1 VTTVTTG
8 VAGTARI
15 TPEGVYGSIAVAV
28 VCVAWKGERIGQLA
42 LAVIGYS
49 VTLWLAHI
57 YARVVQG
64 GWETRN
70 LASVR
75 YWAVHEWPH
84 IQACLPAL
92 AMIGLGAVLD
102 LSPER
107 VADLAL
113 VATLLNLL
121 VWQLAALRQGPRPG
135 VVTALATVVL
145 DLVVLGVVIGLRLLV
160 K

>member
-28 VCVAWKGERIGQLA
+28 VCVAWKGECIGQLA
-42 LAVIGYS
+42 L
-49 VTLWLAHI
+49 
-57 YARVVQG
+57 
-64 GWETRN
+64 
-70 LASVR
+70 
-75 YWAVHEWPH
+75 
-84 IQACLPAL
+84 PAL
-92 AMIGLGAVLD
+92 AVIGLGAVLD

-121 VWQLAALRQGPRPG
+121 AWQLAALRQGPRPG

-145 DLVVLGVVIGLRLLV
+145 GVVIGLRLLV